1 MQQLLSFFSFLTPLI
16 LEQVGLFFDILG
28 IYNNLFT
35 LKCRIKRDWIASSPH
50 FQTITIYGRSASLA
64 YQFVSFLYIS
74 CSAAQSA
81 GIISYGSAPIA
92 LCHCQDP
99 HIGFA

>member
-35 LKCRIKRDWIASSPH
+35 LKCRIKRDGIASSPISRLSRFMGAPH
-50 FQTITIYGRSASLA
+50 LLHINSSPSCTYPAAPHRAQASYATTALLSRFVIARLLTSAS
-64 YQFVSFLYIS
+64 
-74 CSAAQSA
+74 
-81 GIISYGSAPIA
+81 
-92 LCHCQDP
+92 
-99 HIGFA
+99 